1 MGGIKFDKDLEK
13 NIDDNLW
20 RYSKTI
26 KNAIK
31 SSGKTQSEVAQEVG
45 VSNSTMSEWVKGR
58 YFPKPDKAKELA
70 EALKMPPE
78 DLLGTI
84 SIARKSAQKSEYSV
98 KELSSIVHNLQSA
111 LKNQQVSEAK
121 LEYLTKEEQKNLDDF
136 VVQKTNQRLNQAIEI
151 TQNIAFQLWSYPYI
165 REPVTRTRLKGSN
178 FLNTLPRITLPDS
191 MMGQYAK
198 KNNVVLLS
206 MPDRGMNKIFNRLAL
221 LGVDV
226 DADIKKLDGEIV
238 AYWRHNK
245 FFVRRMFLIKN
256 EDKYIMRPESR
267 IPVFVDTVLK
277 PDEFELIGKVVMYTN
292 TI

>member
-1 MGGIKFDKDLEK
+1 MSDRNPDALIK
-13 NIDDNLW
+13 
-20 RYSKTI
+20 YI
-26 KNAIK
+26 KNFKKAI
-31 SSGKTQSEVAQEVG
+31 SNSGKTQAELAKEIG
-45 VSNSTMSEWVKGR
+45 VSTSTLSEWMRGR
-58 YFPKPDKAKELA
+58 YFPKQDKIDTLAQSLGISPSQLRDEIAEARMDETTTLQYSIKEINQMMQSLKKSLNRDVVKEDDSPYLTNLEKNIIENRVHKEL
-70 EALKMPPE
+70 PQ
-78 DLLGTI
+78 
-84 SIARKSAQKSEYSV
+84 SSELPL
-98 KELSSIVHNLQSA
+98 ENIVEEFHNP
-111 LKNQQVSEAK
+111 
-121 LEYLTKEEQKNLDDF
+121 
-136 VVQKTNQRLNQAIEI
+136 
-151 TQNIAFQLWSYPYI
+151 AFQLWSYPYI
-165 REPVTRTRLKGSN
+165 PEPVTRTILNDSN
-178 FLNTLPRITLPDS
+178 CVNRLPRITLPDS

-206 MPDRGMNKIFNRLAL
+206 MPDRGMNKIFKRLAL